1 MLTTVALC
9 GVCDGPIHTG
19 GNKGYPVYRCA
30 VSTGHFSRKA
40 APIDEYVSEVM
51 IARLSRPDAADLF
64 APPDSGPNKSELVR
78 EADRLRRKLDGL
90 AGLYEEGVLTAKGV
104 RKSSERL
111 KTQLGDIE
119 AKLADVNGIPR
130 AVRTVVNA
138 ADVRAA
144 WESLETV
151 DRREIIRALA
161 AIHIHPPG
169 RGAVTF
175 KSETVSVDWRTI

>member
-1 MLTTVALC
+1 
-9 GVCDGPIHTG
+9 
-19 GNKGYPVYRCA
+19 
-30 VSTGHFSRKA
+30 
-40 APIDEYVSEVM
+40 
-51 IARLSRPDAADLF
+51 
-64 APPDSGPNKSELVR
+64 
-78 EADRLRRKLDGL
+78 
-90 AGLYEEGVLTAKGV
+90 
-104 RKSSERL
+104 
-111 KTQLGDIE
+111 
-119 AKLADVNGIPR
+119 
-130 AVRTVVNA
+130 VRTVVNA